1 VDPYGPEPPREQGTD
16 HLKRMKRG
24 MAIGAAVTV
33 LASGVAALTFTRRF
47 PGVGARIIDLPSVGG
62 VATAVRPDVRRN
74 VKLERIVFA
83 SHRDG
88 RYHLHLIYPD
98 GSDETDLT
106 FGLGEETTPAWS
118 PSRDTIAFAGSIKA
132 RTSKVA
138 SDIYV
143 VHADGSGLVR
153 LTTGPENDEDPSW
166 SPDGT
171 RIVFTSSDR
180 STGQTRIRIANVDGS
195 RAAQLP
201 QPPKGC
207 IDREPAWSP
216 DGVTIAFA
224 RQCLNE
230 SSRIFLI
237 RVDGR
242 GLLDLDGFGRTP
254 DWSPDG
260 SKLAYTGWGREGPA
274 IYLVN
279 ADGSGKVQLTTDG
292 SGDPVWSPDGLRIAF
307 TANEF
312 VALKLFVINIDGS
325 DQRPLTTGTSN
336 ETNPSW

>member
-1 VDPYGPEPPREQGTD
+1 VDPFGPEPSREQGTD
-16 HLKRMKRG
+16 HLRKMKPG
-24 MAIGAAVTV
+24 LAIGAIVTV
-33 LASGVAALTFTRRF
+33 LASGVAALTFRHF
-47 PGVGARIIDLPSVGG
+47 PGVGARITEPPRVDG
-62 VATAVRPDVRRN
+62 VATAMRPDVRRS

-83 SHRDG
+83 SRRDG

-98 GSDETDLT
+98 GSGETDLT

-118 PSRDTIAFAGSIKA
+118 PSRDVIAFAGSIKA
-132 RTSKVA
+132 RTPKVA
-138 SDIYV
+138 SDIYIV
-143 VHADGSGLVR
+143 RADGNGLVR
-153 LTTGPENDEDPSW
+153 LTSGPENDEDPSW

-180 STGQTRIRIANVDGS
+180 STGRTRIRIANVDGS

-201 QPPKGC
+201 KPPKGC

-230 SSRIFLI
+230 SSRLLLI

-242 GLLDLDGFGRTP
+242 GLLDLEGFGRTP

-260 SKLAYTGWGREGPA
+260 SKLAYTGWGRDGPA

-307 TANEF
+307 TADEF
-312 VALKLFVINIDGS
+312 IAHKLFVINIDGS
-325 DQRPLTTGTSN
+325 DQRPLTAGMSD